1 MIILNESNSKNNIIF
16 LSDSNIRDKVVIYL
30 VLFSFFLSQFYF
42 WSSGI
47 PQFSHIFIMV
57 AILLLFNKSSSINI
71 EYSNI
76 ILLFVAYAIC
86 INFAWYLIVLDSSYM
101 MSTIYWVFNLLFFLL
116 MMNLNQVQINFFH
129 EKLLFLIP
137 FSYVIEI
144 IIWASNLGRYDFD
157 PRYNGLFNDPNQMA
171 FWVLSTCAIYLYI
184 SGSNSK
190 KIIVYSLALFLIL
203 LTMSR
208 SASIGFLMLTL
219 GFIFSQKGDLNK
231 RIFVFFGTL
240 VFFGVLSYFLYNMGV
255 FDNVVLRFIEGLNQ
269 RDSQVEGRGLF
280 SFFDYPQYLIFGAGQ
295 GAYWLYNPT
304 GNEIHST
311 WLGILFYY
319 GIVGIF
325 LFLIF
330 LYQIFRKLSLSNKMI
345 LLGPMLY
352 GFTTYSARTLIFW
365 FLLAAFLLFS
375 NNKKEE

>member
-16 LSDSNIRDKVVIYL
+16 LSDNNIRDKVVVYL

-42 WSSGI
+42 WSSGV
-47 PQFSHIFIMV
+47 PQFSHIFIMG

-71 EYSNI
+71 EYSNT

-86 INFAWYLIVLDSSYM
+86 VNFAWYLIVLDSSYM
-101 MSTIYWVFNLLFFLL
+101 MSTVYWIFNLLFFLL
-116 MMNLNQVQINFFH
+116 MMNLNQVQISFFH

-184 SGSNSK
+184 SGSNFK
-190 KIIVYSLALFLIL
+190 KIVVYLLALFLIL

-208 SASIGFLMLTL
+208 SASVGFLMLTL
-219 GFIFSQKGDLNK
+219 GFIFSQKGELNK

-255 FDNVVLRFIEGLNQ
+255 FDNVVLRFVEGLDQ

-295 GAYWLYNPT
+295 GAHWLYNPT

-319 GIVGIF
+319 GIVGIS

-330 LYQIFRKLSLSNKMI
+330 LYQIFKKLSLSNKII

-375 NNKKEE
+375 NNNKEE

>member
-1 MIILNESNSKNNIIF
+1 MIILNETNSKNNIIF
-16 LSDSNIRDKVVIYL
+16 LSDTNIRDKTIIYL
-30 VLFSFFLSQFYF
+30 ILFSFFLSQFYF
-42 WSSGI
+42 WSSGV
-47 PQFSHIFIMV
+47 PQFSHIFIMG
-57 AILLLFNKSSSINI
+57 AILLLFSKSSKINI

-86 INFAWYLIVLDSSYM
+86 VNFAWYLIILDSSYM
-101 MSTIYWVFNLLFFLL
+101 MSTVYWIFNLLFFLL
-116 MMNLNQVQINFFH
+116 MMNLNQVQINFFY

-137 FSYVIEI
+137 FSYIVEI
-144 IIWASNLGRYDFD
+144 IIWASNLGRYDFE

-171 FWVLSTCAIYLYI
+171 FWVLSSCAIYLYI
-184 SGSNSK
+184 SGNGFK
-190 KIIVYSLALFLIL
+190 KITVYFLALFLIL

-219 GFIFSQKGDLNK
+219 GLIFSQKGDLNK
-231 RIFVFFGTL
+231 RIFVFIGTL
-240 VFFGVLSYFLYNMGV
+240 VLFGSLSYFLYNLGV
-255 FDNVVLRFIEGLNQ
+255 FDSVVLRFMEGLDQ

-280 SFFDYPQYLIFGAGQ
+280 SFLDYPQYLIFGAGQ
-295 GAYWLYNPT
+295 GAHWLYNPT

-319 GIVGIF
+319 GIIGIS

-330 LYQIFRKLSLSNKMI
+330 LYQIFKKLSLSNKMI

-352 GFTTYSARTLIFW
+352 GFTTYSARTIIFW

-375 NNKKEE
+375 NNNKDE

>member
-47 PQFSHIFIMV
+47 PQFSHIFIMG

-71 EYSNI
+71 EYSNT

-86 INFAWYLIVLDSSYM
+86 VNFAWYLIILDSSYM
-101 MSTIYWVFNLLFFLL
+101 MSIIYWVFNLLFFLL

>member
-1 MIILNESNSKNNIIF
+1 MIILNETNSKNNIIF
-16 LSDSNIRDKVVIYL
+16 LSDTNIRDKSIIYL
-30 VLFSFFLSQFYF
+30 ILFSFFLSQFYF
-42 WSSGI
+42 WSSGV
-47 PQFSHIFIMV
+47 PQFSHIFIMG
-57 AILLLFNKSSSINI
+57 AILLLFSKSSKINI

-86 INFAWYLIVLDSSYM
+86 VNFAWYLIVLDSSYM
-101 MSTIYWVFNLLFFLL
+101 MSTVYWIFNLLFFLL
-116 MMNLNQVQINFFH
+116 VMNLNQVQINFFY

-137 FSYVIEI
+137 FSYIVEI
-144 IIWASNLGRYDFD
+144 IIWASNLGRYDFE

-171 FWVLSTCAIYLYI
+171 FWVLSSCAIYLYI
-184 SGSNSK
+184 SGNGFK
-190 KIIVYSLALFLIL
+190 KITVYFLALFLIL

-219 GFIFSQKGDLNK
+219 GLIFSQKGDLNK
-231 RIFVFFGTL
+231 RIFVFIGTL
-240 VFFGVLSYFLYNMGV
+240 VLFGSLSYFLYNLGV
-255 FDNVVLRFIEGLNQ
+255 FDSIALRFIEGLDQ

-280 SFFDYPQYLIFGAGQ
+280 SFLDYPQYLIFGAGQ
-295 GAYWLYNPT
+295 GAHWLYNPT

-319 GIVGIF
+319 GIIGIS

-330 LYQIFRKLSLSNKMI
+330 LYQIFKKLSLSNKMI
-345 LLGPMLY
+345 FLGPMLY

-365 FLLAAFLLFS
+365 FLLAAFLIFS
-375 NNKKEE
+375 NNNKEE

>member
-1 MIILNESNSKNNIIF
+1 MIILNETNSKNNIIF
-16 LSDSNIRDKVVIYL
+16 LSGTNIRDKSIIYL
-30 VLFSFFLSQFYF
+30 ILFSFFLSQFYF
-42 WSSGI
+42 WSSGV
-47 PQFSHIFIMV
+47 PQFSHIFIMG
-57 AILLLFNKSSSINI
+57 AILLLFSKSSKINI

-86 INFAWYLIVLDSSYM
+86 VNFAWYLIVLDSSYM
-101 MSTIYWVFNLLFFLL
+101 MSTVYWIFNLLFFLL
-116 MMNLNQVQINFFH
+116 MMNLNQVQIKFFY

-137 FSYVIEI
+137 FSYIVEI
-144 IIWASNLGRYDFD
+144 IIWVSNLGRYDFE

-171 FWVLSTCAIYLYI
+171 FWVLSSCAIYLYI
-184 SGSNSK
+184 SGNGFK
-190 KIIVYSLALFLIL
+190 KITVYFLALFLIL

-219 GFIFSQKGDLNK
+219 GLIFSQKGDLNK
-231 RIFVFFGTL
+231 RIFVFIGTL
-240 VFFGVLSYFLYNMGV
+240 VLFGSLSYFLYNLGV
-255 FDNVVLRFIEGLNQ
+255 FDSVVLRFMEGLDQ

-280 SFFDYPQYLIFGAGQ
+280 SFLDYPQYLIFGAGQ
-295 GAYWLYNPT
+295 GAHWLYNPT

-319 GIVGIF
+319 GIIGIS

-330 LYQIFRKLSLSNKMI
+330 LYQIFKKLSLSNKMI
-345 LLGPMLY
+345 FLGPMLY

-365 FLLAAFLLFS
+365 FLLAAFLIFS
-375 NNKKEE
+375 NNNKEE

>member
-1 MIILNESNSKNNIIF
+1 MIILNETNSKNNIIF
-16 LSDSNIRDKVVIYL
+16 LSDTNIRDKSIIYL
-30 VLFSFFLSQFYF
+30 ILFSFFLSQFYF
-42 WSSGI
+42 WSSGV
-47 PQFSHIFIMV
+47 PQFSHIFIMG
-57 AILLLFNKSSSINI
+57 AILLLFSKSSKINI

-86 INFAWYLIVLDSSYM
+86 VNFAWYLIVLDSSYM
-101 MSTIYWVFNLLFFLL
+101 MSTVYWIFNLLFFLL
-116 MMNLNQVQINFFH
+116 MMNLNQVQIKFFY

-137 FSYVIEI
+137 FSYIVEI
-144 IIWASNLGRYDFD
+144 IIWVSNLGRYDFE

-171 FWVLSTCAIYLYI
+171 FWVLSSCAIYLYI
-184 SGSNSK
+184 SGNGFK
-190 KIIVYSLALFLIL
+190 KITVYFLALFLIL

-219 GFIFSQKGDLNK
+219 GLIFSQKGDLNK
-231 RIFVFFGTL
+231 RIFVFIGTL
-240 VFFGVLSYFLYNMGV
+240 AFFGSLSYFLYSLGV
-255 FDNVVLRFIEGLNQ
+255 FDSIALRFIEGLDQ

-280 SFFDYPQYLIFGAGQ
+280 SFLDYPQYLIFGAGQ
-295 GAYWLYNPT
+295 GAHWLYNPT

-319 GIVGIF
+319 GIIGIS

-330 LYQIFRKLSLSNKMI
+330 LYQIFKKLSLSNKMI
-345 LLGPMLY
+345 FLGPMLY

-365 FLLAAFLLFS
+365 FLLAAFLIFS
-375 NNKKEE
+375 NNNKEE

>member
-1 MIILNESNSKNNIIF
+1 MIILNETNSKNNIIF
-16 LSDSNIRDKVVIYL
+16 LSDTNIRDKSIIYL
-30 VLFSFFLSQFYF
+30 ILFSFFLSQFYF
-42 WSSGI
+42 WSSGV
-47 PQFSHIFIMV
+47 PQFSHIFIMG
-57 AILLLFNKSSSINI
+57 AILLLFSKSSKINI

-101 MSTIYWVFNLLFFLL
+101 MSTVYWIFNLLFFLL
-116 MMNLNQVQINFFH
+116 MMNLNQVQINFFY

-137 FSYVIEI
+137 FSYIVEI
-144 IIWASNLGRYDFD
+144 IIWASNLGRYDFE

-171 FWVLSTCAIYLYI
+171 FWVLSSCAIYLYI
-184 SGSNSK
+184 SGNGFK
-190 KIIVYSLALFLIL
+190 KITVYFLALFLIL

-219 GFIFSQKGDLNK
+219 GLIFSQKGDLNK
-231 RIFVFFGTL
+231 RIFVFIGTL
-240 VFFGVLSYFLYNMGV
+240 VLFGSLSYFLYNLGV
-255 FDNVVLRFIEGLNQ
+255 FDSIALRFMEGLDQ

-280 SFFDYPQYLIFGAGQ
+280 SFLDYPQYLIFGAGQ
-295 GAYWLYNPT
+295 GAHWLYNPT

-319 GIVGIF
+319 GIIGIS

-330 LYQIFRKLSLSNKMI
+330 LYQIFKKLSLSNKMI

-352 GFTTYSARTLIFW
+352 GFTTYSARTIIFW

-375 NNKKEE
+375 NNNKDE

>member
-47 PQFSHIFIMV
+47 PQFSHIFIMG

-71 EYSNI
+71 EYSNT

-86 INFAWYLIVLDSSYM
+86 INFAWYLIILDSSYM

-240 VFFGVLSYFLYNMGV
+240 VFFGILSYFLYNMGV
-255 FDNVVLRFIEGLNQ
+255 FDNVVLRFIEGLDQ

-295 GAYWLYNPT
+295 GAYWLYNPA

-330 LYQIFRKLSLSNKMI
+330 LYQIFKKLSLSNKMI

-365 FLLAAFLLFS
+365 FLLAAFLLSS

>member
-1 MIILNESNSKNNIIF
+1 MIILNETNSKNNIIF
-16 LSDSNIRDKVVIYL
+16 LSDTNIRDKSIIYL
-30 VLFSFFLSQFYF
+30 ILFSFFLSQFYF
-42 WSSGI
+42 WSSGV
-47 PQFSHIFIMV
+47 PQFSHIFIMG
-57 AILLLFNKSSSINI
+57 AILLLFSKSSKINI

-86 INFAWYLIVLDSSYM
+86 VNFAWYLIVLDSSYM
-101 MSTIYWVFNLLFFLL
+101 MSTVYWIFNLLFFLL
-116 MMNLNQVQINFFH
+116 MMNLNQVQINFFY

-137 FSYVIEI
+137 FSYIVEI
-144 IIWASNLGRYDFD
+144 IIWASNLGRYDFE

-171 FWVLSTCAIYLYI
+171 FWVLSSCAIYLYI
-184 SGSNSK
+184 SGNGFK
-190 KIIVYSLALFLIL
+190 KITVYFLALFLIL

-219 GFIFSQKGDLNK
+219 GLIFSQKGDLNK
-231 RIFVFFGTL
+231 RIFVFIGTL
-240 VFFGVLSYFLYNMGV
+240 VLFGSLSYFLYNLGV
-255 FDNVVLRFIEGLNQ
+255 FDSVVLRFMEGLDQ

-280 SFFDYPQYLIFGAGQ
+280 SFLDYPQYLIFGAGQ
-295 GAYWLYNPT
+295 GAHWLYNPT

-319 GIVGIF
+319 GIIGIS

-330 LYQIFRKLSLSNKMI
+330 LYQIFKKLSLSNKMI

-352 GFTTYSARTLIFW
+352 GFTTYSARTIIFW

-375 NNKKEE
+375 NNNKDE

>member
-1 MIILNESNSKNNIIF
+1 M
-16 LSDSNIRDKVVIYL
+16 VIYL

-47 PQFSHIFIMV
+47 PQFSHIFIMG

-76 ILLFVAYAIC
+76 ILLFVTYAIC
-86 INFAWYLIVLDSSYM
+86 INFTWYLIVLDSSYM

-184 SGSNSK
+184 SGSNFK
-190 KIIVYSLALFLIL
+190 KIVVYLLALFLIL

-208 SASIGFLMLTL
+208 SASVGFLMLTL
-219 GFIFSQKGDLNK
+219 GFIFSQKGELNK

>member
-16 LSDSNIRDKVVIYL
+16 LSDSNVKDKVIIYL
-30 VLFSFFLSQFYF
+30 ILFSFFLSQFYF
-42 WSSGI
+42 WSSGV
-47 PQFSHIFIMV
+47 PQFSHLFIMG
-57 AILLLFNKSSSINI
+57 ALLLFFSKKSEINI
-71 EYSNI
+71 EYSSI
-76 ILLFVAYAIC
+76 ILLFVGYTIC
-86 INFAWYLIVLDSSYM
+86 VNFAWYLIILDYSYM
-101 MSTIYWVFNLLFFLL
+101 MSTVYWIFNLLFFLL
-116 MMNLNQVQINFFH
+116 MTNLNQVQVKFFY

-144 IIWASNLGRYDFD
+144 IIWASNLGRYDFE

-184 SGSNSK
+184 SGSNFK

-219 GFIFSQKGDLNK
+219 GFIFSQKGDLDK
-231 RIFVFFGTL
+231 RILVFFGTFVCFSIL
-240 VFFGVLSYFLYNMGV
+240 CYFLYNMGV
-255 FDNVVLRFIEGLNQ
+255 FDNVVLRFIEGFDQ
-269 RDSQVEGRGLF
+269 RNSQAEGRGLLNF
-280 SFFDYPQYLIFGAGQ
+280 LDYPQYLIFGAGQ
-295 GAYWLYNPT
+295 GAHWLYSPAN
-304 GNEIHST
+304 NEIHST

-319 GIVGIF
+319 GIIGIT

-330 LYQIFRKLSLSNKMI
+330 LYQIFKKLSLSNKII

-375 NNKKEE
+375 NNNKEE

>member
-1 MIILNESNSKNNIIF
+1 MIILNETNSKNNIIF
-16 LSDSNIRDKVVIYL
+16 FSDTNIRDKSIIYL
-30 VLFSFFLSQFYF
+30 ILFSFFLSQFYF
-42 WSSGI
+42 WSSGV
-47 PQFSHIFIMV
+47 PQFSHIFIMG
-57 AILLLFNKSSSINI
+57 AILLLFSKSSKINI

-86 INFAWYLIVLDSSYM
+86 VNFAWYLIVLDSSYM
-101 MSTIYWVFNLLFFLL
+101 MSTVYWIFNLLFFLL
-116 MMNLNQVQINFFH
+116 MMNLNQVQINFFY

-137 FSYVIEI
+137 FSYIVEI
-144 IIWASNLGRYDFD
+144 IIWASNLGRYDFE

-171 FWVLSTCAIYLYI
+171 FWVLSSCAIYLYI
-184 SGSNSK
+184 SGNGFK
-190 KIIVYSLALFLIL
+190 KITIYFLALFLIL

-208 SASIGFLMLTL
+208 SASVGFLMLTL
-219 GFIFSQKGDLNK
+219 GLIFSQKGDLNK
-231 RIFVFFGTL
+231 RIFVFIGTL
-240 VFFGVLSYFLYNMGV
+240 VFFGSLSYFLYNLGF
-255 FDNVVLRFIEGLNQ
+255 FDSIALRFIEGLDQ

-280 SFFDYPQYLIFGAGQ
+280 SFLDYPQYLIFGAGQ
-295 GAYWLYNPT
+295 GAHWLYNPT

-319 GIVGIF
+319 GIIGIS

-330 LYQIFRKLSLSNKMI
+330 LYQIFKKLSLSNKMI

-352 GFTTYSARTLIFW
+352 GFTTYSARTIIFW

-375 NNKKEE
+375 NNKDE

>member
-1 MIILNESNSKNNIIF
+1 MIILNETNSKNNIIF
-16 LSDSNIRDKVVIYL
+16 LSDTNIRDKSIIYL
-30 VLFSFFLSQFYF
+30 ILFSFFLSQFYF
-42 WSSGI
+42 WSSGV
-47 PQFSHIFIMV
+47 PQFSHIFIMG
-57 AILLLFNKSSSINI
+57 AILLLFSKSSKINI

-86 INFAWYLIVLDSSYM
+86 VNFAWYLIVLDSSYM
-101 MSTIYWVFNLLFFLL
+101 MSTVYWIFNLLFFLL
-116 MMNLNQVQINFFH
+116 MMNLNQVQINFFY

-137 FSYVIEI
+137 FSYIVEI
-144 IIWASNLGRYDFD
+144 IIWVSNLGRYDFE

-171 FWVLSTCAIYLYI
+171 FWVLSSCAIYLYI
-184 SGSNSK
+184 SGNGFK
-190 KIIVYSLALFLIL
+190 KITVYFLALFLIL

-219 GFIFSQKGDLNK
+219 GLIFSQKGDLNK
-231 RIFVFFGTL
+231 RIFVFIGTL
-240 VFFGVLSYFLYNMGV
+240 AFFGSLSYFLYSLGV
-255 FDNVVLRFIEGLNQ
+255 FDSIALRFIEGLDQ

-280 SFFDYPQYLIFGAGQ
+280 SFLDYPQYLIFGAGQ
-295 GAYWLYNPT
+295 GAHWLYNPT

-319 GIVGIF
+319 GIIGIS

-330 LYQIFRKLSLSNKMI
+330 LYQIFKKLSLSNKMI
-345 LLGPMLY
+345 FLGPMLY

-365 FLLAAFLLFS
+365 FLLAAFLIFS
-375 NNKKEE
+375 NNNKEE

>member
-1 MIILNESNSKNNIIF
+1 MIILNETNSKNNIIF
-16 LSDSNIRDKVVIYL
+16 LSDTNIRDKSIIYL
-30 VLFSFFLSQFYF
+30 ILFSFFLSQFYF
-42 WSSGI
+42 WSSGV
-47 PQFSHIFIMV
+47 PQFSHIFIMG
-57 AILLLFNKSSSINI
+57 AILLLFSKSSKINI

-86 INFAWYLIVLDSSYM
+86 INFSWYLIVLDSSYM
-101 MSTIYWVFNLLFFLL
+101 MSTVYWIFNLLFFLL
-116 MMNLNQVQINFFH
+116 MMNLNQVQINFFY

-137 FSYVIEI
+137 FSYIVEI
-144 IIWASNLGRYDFD
+144 IIWASNLGRYDFE

-171 FWVLSTCAIYLYI
+171 FWVLSSCAIYLYI
-184 SGSNSK
+184 SGNGFK
-190 KIIVYSLALFLIL
+190 KITVYFLALFLIL

-219 GFIFSQKGDLNK
+219 GLIFSQKGDLNK
-231 RIFVFFGTL
+231 RIFVFIGTL
-240 VFFGVLSYFLYNMGV
+240 VLFGSLSYFLYNLGV
-255 FDNVVLRFIEGLNQ
+255 FDSVVLRFMEGLDQ

-280 SFFDYPQYLIFGAGQ
+280 SFLDYPQYLIFGAGQ
-295 GAYWLYNPT
+295 GAHWLYNPT

-319 GIVGIF
+319 GIIGIS

-330 LYQIFRKLSLSNKMI
+330 LYQIFKKLSLSNKMI

-352 GFTTYSARTLIFW
+352 GFTTYSARTIIFW

-375 NNKKEE
+375 NNNKDE

>member
-16 LSDSNIRDKVVIYL
+16 LSDSNVKDKVIIYL
-30 VLFSFFLSQFYF
+30 ILFSFFLSQFYF
-42 WSSGI
+42 WSSGV
-47 PQFSHIFIMV
+47 PQFSHLFIMG
-57 AILLLFNKSSSINI
+57 ALLLFFSKKSEINI
-71 EYSNI
+71 EYSSI
-76 ILLFVAYAIC
+76 ILLFVGYTIC
-86 INFAWYLIVLDSSYM
+86 VNFAWYLIILDYSYM
-101 MSTIYWVFNLLFFLL
+101 MSTVYWIFNLLFFLL
-116 MMNLNQVQINFFH
+116 MTNLNQVQVKFFY

-137 FSYVIEI
+137 VSYIIGI
-144 IIWASNLGRYDFD
+144 IIWVIGLGRYDFE

-184 SGSNSK
+184 SGSNFK
-190 KIIVYSLALFLIL
+190 KIIVYFLALFLIL

-219 GFIFSQKGDLNK
+219 GFIFSQKGDLDK
-231 RIFVFFGTL
+231 RILVFFGTL
-240 VFFGVLSYFLYNMGV
+240 VCFSILGYFLYILGA
-255 FDNVVLRFIEGLNQ
+255 FDSVVLRFVEGFDQ
-269 RDSQVEGRGLF
+269 RNSQAEGRGLLNF
-280 SFFDYPQYLIFGAGQ
+280 LDYPQYLIFGAGQ
-295 GAYWLYNPT
+295 GAHWLYSPVN
-304 GNEIHST
+304 NEIHST

-319 GIVGIF
+319 GIIGVT

-330 LYQIFRKLSLSNKMI
+330 LYQIFKKLSLSNKII

-375 NNKKEE
+375 NNKKEK

>member
-1 MIILNESNSKNNIIF
+1 MIILNETNSKNNIIF
-16 LSDSNIRDKVVIYL
+16 LSDTNIRDKSIVYL
-30 VLFSFFLSQFYF
+30 ILFSFFLSQFYF
-42 WSSGI
+42 WSSGV
-47 PQFSHIFIMV
+47 PQFSHIFIMG
-57 AILLLFNKSSSINI
+57 AILLLFSKSSKINI

-86 INFAWYLIVLDSSYM
+86 VNFAWYLIVLDSSYM
-101 MSTIYWVFNLLFFLL
+101 MSTVYWIFNLLFFIL
-116 MMNLNQVQINFFH
+116 MMNLNQVQINFLY

-137 FSYVIEI
+137 FSYIVEI
-144 IIWASNLGRYDFD
+144 IIWVSNLGRYDFE

-171 FWVLSTCAIYLYI
+171 FWVLSSCAIYLYI
-184 SGSNSK
+184 SGNGFK
-190 KIIVYSLALFLIL
+190 KITVYFLALFLIL

-219 GFIFSQKGDLNK
+219 GLIFSQKGDLNK
-231 RIFVFFGTL
+231 RIFVFIGTL
-240 VFFGVLSYFLYNMGV
+240 AFFGSLSYFLYSLGV
-255 FDNVVLRFIEGLNQ
+255 FDSIALRFIEGLDQ

-280 SFFDYPQYLIFGAGQ
+280 SFLDYPQYLIFGAGQ
-295 GAYWLYNPT
+295 GAHWLYNPT

-319 GIVGIF
+319 GIIGIS

-330 LYQIFRKLSLSNKMI
+330 LYQIFKKLSLSNKMI
-345 LLGPMLY
+345 FLGPMLY

-365 FLLAAFLLFS
+365 FLLAAFLIFS
-375 NNKKEE
+375 NNNKEE

>member
-1 MIILNESNSKNNIIF
+1 MIILNETNSKNNIIF
-16 LSDSNIRDKVVIYL
+16 LSDTNIRDKSIIYL
-30 VLFSFFLSQFYF
+30 ILFSFFLSQFYF
-42 WSSGI
+42 WSSGV
-47 PQFSHIFIMV
+47 PQFSHIFIMG
-57 AILLLFNKSSSINI
+57 AILLLFSKSSKINI

-86 INFAWYLIVLDSSYM
+86 VNFAWYLIVLDSSYM
-101 MSTIYWVFNLLFFLL
+101 MSTVYWIFNLLFFLL
-116 MMNLNQVQINFFH
+116 MMNLNQVQINFFY

-137 FSYVIEI
+137 FSYIVEI
-144 IIWASNLGRYDFD
+144 IIWASNLGRYDFE

-171 FWVLSTCAIYLYI
+171 FWVLSSCAIYLYI
-184 SGSNSK
+184 SGNGFK
-190 KIIVYSLALFLIL
+190 KITVYFLALFLIL

-219 GFIFSQKGDLNK
+219 GLIFSQKGDLNK
-231 RIFVFFGTL
+231 RIFVFIGTL
-240 VFFGVLSYFLYNMGV
+240 LLFGSLSYFLYNLGV
-255 FDNVVLRFIEGLNQ
+255 FDSIALRFMEGLDQ

-280 SFFDYPQYLIFGAGQ
+280 SFLDYPQYLIFGAGQ
-295 GAYWLYNPT
+295 GAHWLYNPT

-319 GIVGIF
+319 GIIGIS

-330 LYQIFRKLSLSNKMI
+330 LYQIFKKLSLSNKMI

-352 GFTTYSARTLIFW
+352 GFTTYSARTIIFW

-375 NNKKEE
+375 NNNKDE

>member
-1 MIILNESNSKNNIIF
+1 MIILNETNSKNNIIF
-16 LSDSNIRDKVVIYL
+16 LSDTNIRDKSIIYL
-30 VLFSFFLSQFYF
+30 ILFSFFLSQFYF
-42 WSSGI
+42 WSSGV
-47 PQFSHIFIMV
+47 PQFSHIFIMG
-57 AILLLFNKSSSINI
+57 AILLLFSKSSKINI

-86 INFAWYLIVLDSSYM
+86 VNFAWYLIVLDSSYM
-101 MSTIYWVFNLLFFLL
+101 MSTVYWIFNLLFFLL
-116 MMNLNQVQINFFH
+116 MMNLNQVQINFFY

-137 FSYVIEI
+137 FSYIVEI
-144 IIWASNLGRYDFD
+144 IIWASNLGRYDFE

-171 FWVLSTCAIYLYI
+171 FWVLSSCAIYLYI
-184 SGSNSK
+184 SGNGFK
-190 KIIVYSLALFLIL
+190 KITVYFLALFLIL

-219 GFIFSQKGDLNK
+219 GLIFSQKGDLNK
-231 RIFVFFGTL
+231 RIFVFIGTL
-240 VFFGVLSYFLYNMGV
+240 VLFGSLSYFLYNLGV
-255 FDNVVLRFIEGLNQ
+255 FDSIALRFMEGLDQ

-280 SFFDYPQYLIFGAGQ
+280 SFLDYPQYLIFGAGQ
-295 GAYWLYNPT
+295 GAHWLYNPT

-319 GIVGIF
+319 GIIGIS

-330 LYQIFRKLSLSNKMI
+330 LYQIFKKLSLSNKMI

-352 GFTTYSARTLIFW
+352 GFTTYSARTIIFW

-375 NNKKEE
+375 NNNKDE

>member
-16 LSDSNIRDKVVIYL
+16 LSDSNIRDKVVVYL

-47 PQFSHIFIMV
+47 PQFSHIFIMG
-57 AILLLFNKSSSINI
+57 AILLLFNKSYSINI

-76 ILLFVAYAIC
+76 ILLFVAYPIC
-86 INFAWYLIVLDSSYM
+86 IIFAWYLIVLDSSYM

-184 SGSNSK
+184 SGSNFK

-255 FDNVVLRFIEGLNQ
+255 FDNVVLRFVEGLDQ

>member
-1 MIILNESNSKNNIIF
+1 MIILNETNSKNNIIF
-16 LSDSNIRDKVVIYL
+16 LSDTNIRDKSIIYL
-30 VLFSFFLSQFYF
+30 ILFSFFLSQFYF
-42 WSSGI
+42 WSSGV
-47 PQFSHIFIMV
+47 PQFSHIFIMG
-57 AILLLFNKSSSINI
+57 AILLLFSKSSKINI

-101 MSTIYWVFNLLFFLL
+101 MSTVYWIFNLLFFLL
-116 MMNLNQVQINFFH
+116 MMNLNQVQINFFY

-137 FSYVIEI
+137 FSYIVEI
-144 IIWASNLGRYDFD
+144 IIWASNLGRYDFE

-171 FWVLSTCAIYLYI
+171 FWVLSSCAIYLYI
-184 SGSNSK
+184 SGNSFK
-190 KIIVYSLALFLIL
+190 KITVYFLALFLIL

-219 GFIFSQKGDLNK
+219 GLIFSQKGDLNK
-231 RIFVFFGTL
+231 RIFVFIGTL
-240 VFFGVLSYFLYNMGV
+240 VLFGSLSYFLYNLGV
-255 FDNVVLRFIEGLNQ
+255 FDSIALRFMEGLDQ

-280 SFFDYPQYLIFGAGQ
+280 SFLDYPQYLIFGAGQ
-295 GAYWLYNPT
+295 GAHWLYNPT

-319 GIVGIF
+319 GIIGIS

-330 LYQIFRKLSLSNKMI
+330 LYQIFKKLSLSNKMI

-352 GFTTYSARTLIFW
+352 GFTTYSARTIIFW

-375 NNKKEE
+375 NNNKDE

>member
-1 MIILNESNSKNNIIF
+1 MIILNETNSKNNIIF
-16 LSDSNIRDKVVIYL
+16 LSDTNIRDKSIIYL
-30 VLFSFFLSQFYF
+30 ILFSFFLSQFYF
-42 WSSGI
+42 WSSGV
-47 PQFSHIFIMV
+47 PQFSHIFIMG
-57 AILLLFNKSSSINI
+57 AILLLFSKSSKINI

-101 MSTIYWVFNLLFFLL
+101 MSTVYWIFNLLFFLL
-116 MMNLNQVQINFFH
+116 MMNLNQVQINFFY

-137 FSYVIEI
+137 FSYIVEI
-144 IIWASNLGRYDFD
+144 IIWASNLGRYDFE

-171 FWVLSTCAIYLYI
+171 FWVLSSCAIYLYI
-184 SGSNSK
+184 SGNGFK
-190 KIIVYSLALFLIL
+190 KITVYFLALFLIL

-219 GFIFSQKGDLNK
+219 GLIFSQKGDLNK
-231 RIFVFFGTL
+231 RIFVFIGTL
-240 VFFGVLSYFLYNMGV
+240 VLFGSLSYFLYNLGI
-255 FDNVVLRFIEGLNQ
+255 FDSVVLRFMEGLDQ

-280 SFFDYPQYLIFGAGQ
+280 SFLDYPQYLIFGAGQ
-295 GAYWLYNPT
+295 GAHWLYNPT

-319 GIVGIF
+319 GIIGIS

-330 LYQIFRKLSLSNKMI
+330 LYQIFKKLSLSNKMI

-352 GFTTYSARTLIFW
+352 GFTTYSARTIIFW

-375 NNKKEE
+375 NNNKDE

>member
-1 MIILNESNSKNNIIF
+1 MIILNETNSKNNIIF
-16 LSDSNIRDKVVIYL
+16 LSDANIRDKAIIYL
-30 VLFSFFLSQFYF
+30 ILFSFFLSQFYF
-42 WSSGI
+42 WSSGV
-47 PQFSHIFIMV
+47 PQFSHIFIMG
-57 AILLLFNKSSSINI
+57 AILLLFSKSSKINI

-86 INFAWYLIVLDSSYM
+86 VNFAWYLIILDSSYM
-101 MSTIYWVFNLLFFLL
+101 MSTVYWIFNLLFFLL
-116 MMNLNQVQINFFH
+116 MTNLNQVQINFFY

-137 FSYVIEI
+137 FSYIVEI
-144 IIWASNLGRYDFD
+144 IIWAINLGRYDFE

-171 FWVLSTCAIYLYI
+171 FWVLSSCAIYLYI
-184 SGSNSK
+184 SGSNFK
-190 KIIVYSLALFLIL
+190 KIIVYFLALFLIL

-219 GFIFSQKGDLNK
+219 GLIFSQKGDLNK
-231 RIFVFFGTL
+231 RIFVFIGTL
-240 VFFGVLSYFLYNMGV
+240 VIFGSLSYFLYSLGV
-255 FDNVVLRFIEGLNQ
+255 FDSIVLRFIEGLDQ

-280 SFFDYPQYLIFGAGQ
+280 NFLDYPQYLIFGAGQ
-295 GAYWLYNPT
+295 GAHWLYNPT

-319 GIVGIF
+319 GIIGIS

-330 LYQIFRKLSLSNKMI
+330 LYQIFKKLSLSNKMI
-345 LLGPMLY
+345 FLGPMLY

-365 FLLAAFLLFS
+365 FLLAAFLIFS
-375 NNKKEE
+375 NNNKEE

>member
-1 MIILNESNSKNNIIF
+1 MIILNETNSKNNIIF
-16 LSDSNIRDKVVIYL
+16 LSDTNIRDKSIIYL
-30 VLFSFFLSQFYF
+30 ILFSFFLSQFYF
-42 WSSGI
+42 WSSGV
-47 PQFSHIFIMV
+47 PQFSHIFIMG
-57 AILLLFNKSSSINI
+57 AILLLFSKSSKINI

-101 MSTIYWVFNLLFFLL
+101 MSTVYWIFNLLFFLL
-116 MMNLNQVQINFFH
+116 MMNLNQVQINFFY

-137 FSYVIEI
+137 FSYIVEI
-144 IIWASNLGRYDFD
+144 IIWASNLGRYDFE

-171 FWVLSTCAIYLYI
+171 FWVLSSCAIYLYI
-184 SGSNSK
+184 SGNSFK
-190 KIIVYSLALFLIL
+190 KITVYFLALFLIL

-219 GFIFSQKGDLNK
+219 GLIFSQKGDLNK
-231 RIFVFFGTL
+231 RIFVFIGTL
-240 VFFGVLSYFLYNMGV
+240 VLFGSLSYFLYNLGV
-255 FDNVVLRFIEGLNQ
+255 FDSVVLRFMEGLDQ

-280 SFFDYPQYLIFGAGQ
+280 SFLDYPQYLIFGAGQ
-295 GAYWLYNPT
+295 GAHWLYNPT

-319 GIVGIF
+319 GIIGIS

-330 LYQIFRKLSLSNKMI
+330 LYQIFKKLSLSNKMI

-352 GFTTYSARTLIFW
+352 GFTTYSARTIIFW

-375 NNKKEE
+375 NNNKDE

>member
-1 MIILNESNSKNNIIF
+1 MIILNETNSKNNIIF
-16 LSDSNIRDKVVIYL
+16 LSDTNIRDKTIIYL
-30 VLFSFFLSQFYF
+30 ILFSFFLSQFYF
-42 WSSGI
+42 WSSGV
-47 PQFSHIFIMV
+47 PQFSHIFIMG
-57 AILLLFNKSSSINI
+57 AILLLFSKSSKINI

-86 INFAWYLIVLDSSYM
+86 VNFAWYLIVLDSSYM
-101 MSTIYWVFNLLFFLL
+101 MSTVYWIFNLLFFLL
-116 MMNLNQVQINFFH
+116 MMNLNQVQINFFY

-137 FSYVIEI
+137 FSYIVEI
-144 IIWASNLGRYDFD
+144 IIWASNLGRYDFE

-171 FWVLSTCAIYLYI
+171 FWVLSSCAIYLYI
-184 SGSNSK
+184 SGNGFK
-190 KIIVYSLALFLIL
+190 KITVYFLALFLIL

-219 GFIFSQKGDLNK
+219 GLIFSQKGDLNK
-231 RIFVFFGTL
+231 RIFVFIGTL
-240 VFFGVLSYFLYNMGV
+240 VLFGSLSYFLYNLGV
-255 FDNVVLRFIEGLNQ
+255 FDSVVLRFMEGLDQ

-280 SFFDYPQYLIFGAGQ
+280 SFLDYPQYLIFGAGQ
-295 GAYWLYNPT
+295 GAHWLYNPT

-319 GIVGIF
+319 GIIGIS

-330 LYQIFRKLSLSNKMI
+330 LYQIFKKLSLSNKMI

-352 GFTTYSARTLIFW
+352 GFTTYSARTIIFW

-375 NNKKEE
+375 NNNKDE

>member
-47 PQFSHIFIMV
+47 PQFSHIFIMG
-57 AILLLFNKSSSINI
+57 AILLFNKSSSINI
-71 EYSNI
+71 EYSNT
-76 ILLFVAYAIC
+76 ILLFVVYAIC
-86 INFAWYLIVLDSSYM
+86 VNFAWYLIILDSSYM
-101 MSTIYWVFNLLFFLL
+101 MSIIYWVFNLLFFLL

-144 IIWASNLGRYDFD
+144 IIWASNLGRHDFD

>member
-16 LSDSNIRDKVVIYL
+16 LSDSNIRDKVVVYL

-42 WSSGI
+42 WSSGV
-47 PQFSHIFIMV
+47 PQFSHIFIMG

-71 EYSNI
+71 EYSNT

-86 INFAWYLIVLDSSYM
+86 VNFSWYLIVLDSSYM
-101 MSTIYWVFNLLFFLL
+101 MSTVYWIFNLLFFLL
-116 MMNLNQVQINFFH
+116 MMNLNEVQINFFH

-137 FSYVIEI
+137 DSYIVGI
-144 IIWASNLGRYDFD
+144 IIWVIGLGRYDFE

-184 SGSNSK
+184 SGSNFK
-190 KIIVYSLALFLIL
+190 KIIVYFLALFLIL

-219 GFIFSQKGDLNK
+219 GFIFSQKGDLDK
-231 RIFVFFGTL
+231 RILVFFGTFVCFSIL
-240 VFFGVLSYFLYNMGV
+240 CYFLYNMGV
-255 FDNVVLRFIEGLNQ
+255 FDNIVLRFIEGFDQ
-269 RDSQVEGRGLF
+269 RNSQAEGRGLLNF
-280 SFFDYPQYLIFGAGQ
+280 LDYPQYLIFGAGQ
-295 GAYWLYNPT
+295 GAHWLYSPAN
-304 GNEIHST
+304 NEIHST

-319 GIVGIF
+319 GIIGVT

-330 LYQIFRKLSLSNKMI
+330 L
-345 LLGPMLY
+345 
-352 GFTTYSARTLIFW
+352 
-365 FLLAAFLLFS
+365 
-375 NNKKEE
+375 

>member
-16 LSDSNIRDKVVIYL
+16 LDNINLKDKVVIYFIL
-30 VLFSFFLSQFYF
+30 LSFFLSQFYF
-42 WSSGI
+42 WSSGV
-47 PQFSHIFIMV
+47 PQFSHLFIIAAIF
-57 AILLLFNKSSSINI
+57 LLFSRSSKITI
-71 EYSNI
+71 EYSSVALI
-76 ILLFVAYAIC
+76 FVAYTVC
-86 INFAWYLIVLDSSYM
+86 VNFAWYLIVLDPSYIV
-101 MSTIYWVFNLLFFLL
+101 STIYWIFNLLFFLL
-116 MMNLNQVQINFFH
+116 LMNLSSSQVNFFY
-129 EKLLFLIP
+129 EKILFLIP

-144 IIWASNLGRYDFD
+144 AILASGLGRYNFE

-171 FWVLSTCAIYLYI
+171 FWVLTTCAIFLYI
-184 SGSNSK
+184 SESNLK
-190 KIIVYSLALFLIL
+190 KIIVYFLALFLIL

-231 RIFVFFGTL
+231 RIFVFFGIL
-240 VFFGVLSYFLYNMGV
+240 VIFSTLSYFLYHLGA
-255 FDNVVLRFIEGLNQ
+255 FDSVVLRFVEGLDQ
-269 RDSQVEGRGLF
+269 KDSQAEGRGLF
-280 SFFDYPQYLIFGAGQ
+280 NFLEYPQYLIFGAGQ
-295 GAYWLYNPT
+295 GAHWLYNPK

-319 GIVGIF
+319 GIVGIS

-330 LYQIFRKLSLSNKMI
+330 LYQIFKKLSFSNKLI
-345 LLGPMLY
+345 FLGPMLY

-375 NNKKEE
+375 NNNKEE